1 MQRRTQ
7 RFIFFSLAILVGL
20 AAGIFFGWQVAPARY
35 TDTSPDT
42 LRQDYQTDFVLMV
55 AELYGHDADQAMA
68 TSRLTYLSPMPPLD
82 TVQAAIAYAQ
92 KNNYKADDLQL
103 MFNLEEIIRNLPLN
117 SEQDRVD

>member
-1 MQRRTQ
+1 LQRRTQ

-68 TSRLTYLSPMPPLD
+68 TSRLTYLSLMPPLD

-103 MFNLEEIIRNLPLN
+103 MFHLAEAIETRPLPL
-117 SEQDRVD
+117 EQGWVD

>member
-42 LRQDYQTDFVLMV
+42 LRQDYQTDFILMV
-55 AELYGHDADQAMA
+55 AELYGYDADLAMA
-68 TSRLTYLSPMPPLD
+68 TSRLTYLNPMSPLD
-82 TVQAAIAYAQ
+82 TIQAAIAYAQ
-92 KNNYKADDLQL
+92 KNNYTIDDLQL
-103 MFNLEEIIRNLPLN
+103 MFNLEEMIRNLTLN
-117 SEQDRVD
+117 SEQGRVD